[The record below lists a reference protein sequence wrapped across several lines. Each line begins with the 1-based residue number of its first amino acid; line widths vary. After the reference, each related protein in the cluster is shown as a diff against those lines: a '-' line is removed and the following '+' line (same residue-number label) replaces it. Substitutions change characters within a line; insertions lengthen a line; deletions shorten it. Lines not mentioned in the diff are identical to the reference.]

1 MACQQNSREIMEHSN
16 YLTEQARLFVT
27 SQKPKYFETYLKES
41 SNLQTQ
47 RSALER
53 VRLREIDNELSYE
66 ELRELSISTLFNC
79 IPCCT
84 CPKAAEEIPECYKKG
99 RKTWHNRL
107 QFPWTPNKSY
117 FLIICPRG
125 CAMVLFLNCLLL
137 IVGFIMLVKGA
148 DWFVDSAAGIA
159 QKLHVPELVIGLTLI
174 GFGTSA
180 PELSVSLTS
189 ALKTESI
196 GIAIG
201 NVVGSNIMNI
211 VLILGLTSLLCKIPC
226 QKNSRILDLPYMVG
240 STVLFIVLGHVGNEF
255 SRTDGIIMITLL
267 ALYIAIL
274 VVLSIRQRTNLFA
287 EEEDDDDD
295 DLKGFARWYKKM
307 SDKVWFLIVMLATGL
322 VLIIYGSDF
331 VVRSATFI
339 AESVGVSERII
350 GLTMIAFGTS
360 LPELVT
366 SVTAARKGKTDIAIG
381 NIIGSNIFNILCVA
395 GVSAAFVPLSFN
407 GFLSASII
415 ALGAAVLL
423 SLLCYLPGHTIRRWG
438 GILML
443 SGFVFYMAKL
453 AYAI

>member
-1 MACQQNSREIMEHSN
+1 
-16 YLTEQARLFVT
+16 
-27 SQKPKYFETYLKES
+27 
-41 SNLQTQ
+41 
-47 RSALER
+47 
-53 VRLREIDNELSYE
+53 
-66 ELRELSISTLFNC
+66 
-79 IPCCT
+79 
-84 CPKAAEEIPECYKKG
+84 
-99 RKTWHNRL
+99 
-107 QFPWTPNKSY
+107 
-117 FLIICPRG
+117 
-125 CAMVLFLNCLLL
+125 MVLFLNCLLL

-267 ALYIAIL
+267 ALYIATL

-287 EEEDDDDD
+287 EEDDDDD

-307 SDKVWFLIVMLATGL
+307 SDKIWFLIVMLATGL

-381 NIIGSNIFNILCVA
+381 NIVGSNIFNIL
-395 GVSAAFVPLSFN
+395 FVV
-407 GFLSASII
+407 GLSALITPI
-415 ALGAAVLL
+415 PFAQEFRFDTMAAIGAGILL
-423 SLLCYLPGHTIRRWG
+423 LLCSFRNQKLGRSAGW
-438 GILML
+438 LML
-443 SGFVFYMAKL
+443 VCYA
-453 AYAI
+453 AYFCSILF